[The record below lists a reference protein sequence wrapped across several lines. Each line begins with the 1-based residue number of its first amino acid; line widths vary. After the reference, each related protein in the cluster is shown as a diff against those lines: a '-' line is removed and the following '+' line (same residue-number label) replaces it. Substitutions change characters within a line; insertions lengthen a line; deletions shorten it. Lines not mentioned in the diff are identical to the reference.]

1 MDRITKGYMNNFA
14 ASQELTGQ
22 NESELF
28 ELFACYC
35 VLSKEYPEHFDISDI
50 VTGGGSDAGIDGIAI
65 IANNVSGNHK
75 VIFDYL
81 FKSSYM
87 PV

>member
-28 ELFACYC
+28 ELFACY
-35 VLSKEYPEHFDISDI
+35 
-50 VTGGGSDAGIDGIAI
+50 
-65 IANNVSGNHK
+65 
-75 VIFDYL
+75 
-81 FKSSYM
+81 
-87 PV
+87 

>member
-22 NESELF
+22 NGSELF

-50 VTGGGSDAGIDGIAI
+50 VTGGGSDAGIDGIANT
-65 IANNVSGNHK
+65 ALLLWSRC
-75 VIFDYL
+75 L
-81 FKSSYM
+81 FSDCFGE
-87 PV
+87 

>member
-50 VTGGGSDAGIDGIAI
+50 VTYRILLQVVEVMRELMELQLLPIMS
-65 IANNVSGNHK
+65 
-75 VIFDYL
+75 
-81 FKSSYM
+81 
-87 PV
+87 